1 VEAHA
6 EFAEQGADGV
16 ACRFA
21 EKRQGGFRRDE
32 RDLDVFAVLLEVGC
46 GEDVRRKMTYS

>member
-1 VEAHA
+1 MPSSLIRARTA
-6 EFAEQGADGV
+6 SLPLRRTATG
-16 ACRFA
+16 
-21 EKRQGGFRRDE
+21 GGFRRDE